1 MFEET
6 YNKLS
11 EHERDDFAR
20 IVNELMLKS
29 FLLRENYDRHSKI
42 IKSNRDYY
50 FVERNIDLIREYLA
64 YTGWIVEKD
73 SRLGVIIISNEF
85 QDNRIRLDFT
95 TSLII
100 YCLRYAYECE
110 KEKNQ
115 TTSEVYFSAAEVN
128 KILNDKSLVRS
139 DKKVPQATFAA
150 AYRFLEQHNIIARIS
165 GEYRERN
172 LQFYILPSILY
183 VIDNERIN
191 KIFEDIQNFEGEEF

>member
-6 YNKLS
+6 YNKLQ

-29 FLLRENYDRHSKI
+29 FLLRENYDRHSKM

-50 FVERNIDLIREYLA
+50 FVERNIDLIREYLS
-64 YTGWIVEKD
+64 YTGWIIEKD
-73 SRLGVIIISNEF
+73 SRLGVIMITNQF
-85 QDNRIRLDFT
+85 QDNRIRLDFM
-95 TSLII
+95 TSLVI

-115 TTSEVYFSAAEVN
+115 TASEVYFSAAEVN
-128 KILNDKSLVRS
+128 KILSDKSLVRS
-139 DKKVPQATFAA
+139 DKKIPQTTFAA
-150 AYRFLEQHNIIARIS
+150 SYRLLEQHNIIARIS

>member
-1 MFEET
+1 MFDEE

-11 EHERDDFAR
+11 TQERDDFAR
-20 IVNELMLKS
+20 IINALMLKS
-29 FLLRENYDRHSKI
+29 FLLRENYDRHSKM
-42 IKSNRDYY
+42 IKTNRDYH
-50 FVERNIDLIREYLA
+50 FAERNIDLIRDYLS
-64 YTGWIVEKD
+64 YTGWMVEKD
-73 SRLGVIIISNEF
+73 SRLGVIMINNQF
-85 QDNRIRLDFT
+85 QDNRLRLDFM

-115 TTSEVYFSAAEVN
+115 TASEVYFTAIGVN
-128 KILNDKSLVRS
+128 KLLNDKSLVRS
-139 DKKVPQATFAA
+139 DKRISQTSLAA
-150 AYRFLEQHNIIARIS
+150 SYRFLEQHNIISRIS